1 MTYRH
6 FKYEGW
12 LYALAFFIALFV
24 RLIGLG
30 AMPLTDAEAAPALQ
44 ALRLSQSASPV
55 LDPHPL
61 YILSTSLL
69 FLLYGGGTNFLAR
82 FIPALIG
89 SLLVLAPLLFDN
101 RLKPRPS
108 LILAFFLALDPG
120 LVAISRQAASP
131 ILAIAFLVFA
141 VGFINKEKYNLA
153 AVSAA
158 LALLSGPSV
167 WFGLLGIGIAFA
179 IAQLFKSKPAEKQ
192 ETSNEVRETLNVER
206 STSNLQPFNLQP
218 SNLLTFALTFILA
231 GTLFF
236 TAPGGIGVAF
246 SSIPAFL
253 QTWRAPSNVT
263 QGMLITS
270 LLVYQPFALLLASI
284 ALIRGW
290 ANGLRRIVLLS
301 IWLFVALLLVVF
313 LPARQMADLAW
324 MLLPLNALASLEL
337 ARHFTVFPEER
348 REVIG
353 VVFLTVF
360 IWVFAW
366 LGFAGINYLQV
377 ATPNYNLRAG
387 MLIGSIFLLMVS
399 LVLVAA
405 GWSIRIARLGGIWGM
420 AVCLGVLSLGGLF
433 GSAGLRGIAFPEMWW
448 QPNIPTQAA
457 LLRETISQVSEFG
470 RGNDHAAT
478 VAIMGIKSP
487 AIEWALRENPVQV
500 VDSLD
505 VTTTP
510 DFVVTSYEINPQL
523 ASAYRGQDF
532 IWRQTPLWG
541 FADLPSWLR
550 WVSLRQM
557 PQTQEVIIL
566 WAKSD
571 LFLDN

>member
-24 RLIGLG
+24 RFIGLG
-30 AMPLTDAEAAPALQ
+30 VMPLTDAEAAPALQ
-44 ALRLSQSASPV
+44 ALRLSQSANPA

-69 FLLYGGGTNFLAR
+69 FLLYGGGTNFFAR

-108 LILAFFLALDPG
+108 LLLAFFLALDPG

-141 VGFINKEKYNLA
+141 IGFLNKEKRSLA

-158 LALLSGPSV
+158 LALLSGQSV
-167 WFGLLGIGIAFA
+167 WFGLLGIGITFA
-179 IAQLFKSKPAEKQ
+179 ISKLLVFRTKSSEETSDEKKETSKP
-192 ETSNEVRETLNVER
+192 
-206 STSNLQPFNLQP
+206 QPSAFNLQL
-218 SNLLTFALTFILA
+218 STFPLSTFILTFLLA
-231 GTLFF
+231 GSLFF
-236 TAPGGIGVAF
+236 TAPGGIGAAF

-270 LLVYQPFALLLASI
+270 LLVYQPFALLLTGI

-301 IWLFVALLLVVF
+301 IWLLVALLLAVF

-348 REVIG
+348 REVVG

-360 IWVFAW
+360 IWIFAW
-366 LGFAGINYLQV
+366 LGFAGINYLQA

-433 GSAGLRGIAFPEMWW
+433 GSTGLRGSAFPEMWW
-448 QPNIPTQAA
+448 QPNIPTQAG
-457 LLRETISQVSEFG
+457 LLRETVSQVSEFG
-470 RGNDHAAT
+470 RGNDYTAT

-500 VDSLD
+500 VDSLNA
-505 VTTTP
+505 TITP